1 MNPRSRPDSER
12 STVQVDAW
20 DLGVGALGSAA
31 AAVWLI
37 ASHVRDQA
45 RWLPPDG
52 MPDLA
57 SLGQAMVVGSVTIAV
72 LTLARKVW
80 AALAARRG
88 SHALPAIAPGDL
100 DGSAVRSDLW

>member
-1 MNPRSRPDSER
+1 
-12 STVQVDAW
+12 
-20 DLGVGALGSAA
+20 
-31 AAVWLI
+31 
-37 ASHVRDQA
+37 
-45 RWLPPDG
+45 
-52 MPDLA
+52 
-57 SLGQAMVVGSVTIAV
+57 MVVGSVTIAV